1 VTKLLARIGL
11 DRPDLR
17 AWALYDNAESAFWAT
32 VIVAVF
38 PPFFS
43 SYAAAGLD
51 PTVATARF
59 AWTTTIAVTI
69 VAIISPVLGAIAD
82 FRAMKKRLLAL
93 FMAIGVVATILMATI
108 GRGEWLYAA
117 VIFTIGN
124 IGVAAARVFYD
135 ALLPHLAAADKLD
148 RVSTAGFAVGF
159 LGSGLLLLL
168 NLAWILSP
176 TTFGLSDTV
185 AGLKL
190 SFLSVAA
197 WWVLFAVPLFR
208 RVPEPPAVLQA
219 HETGHENTF
228 VVGFQRVWRT
238 FHELRGHR
246 QAFLMLV
253 AFLIYNDGIQTI
265 IRMAGI
271 YGAEVGIDQTAQIA
285 AFVIVQLVG
294 VPFTFLFGAIADR
307 IGPKTSLYI
316 GIALYTGISVLGYF
330 MTSVWE
336 FFVLATLV
344 GMVQGGTQAIS
355 RSLFARMV
363 PLHKSTEYFGFFS
376 VFEKFAGVAGPA
388 LFAASI
394 TLFGSSR
401 AAVLSVIMFFVV
413 GALVLMRVDV
423 DEGQAHADAIN
434 RAAAGRM

>member
-1 VTKLLARIGL
+1 
-11 DRPDLR
+11 
-17 AWALYDNAESAFWAT
+17 
-32 VIVAVF
+32 
-38 PPFFS
+38 
-43 SYAAAGLD
+43 
-51 PTVATARF
+51 
-59 AWTTTIAVTI
+59 
-69 VAIISPVLGAIAD
+69 
-82 FRAMKKRLLAL
+82 
-93 FMAIGVVATILMATI
+93 
-108 GRGEWLYAA
+108 
-117 VIFTIGN
+117 
-124 IGVAAARVFYD
+124 VFYD
-135 ALLPHLAAADKLD
+135 ALLPHLATADKLD
-148 RVSTAGFAVGF
+148 RVSTTGFAVGF

-176 TTFGLSDTV
+176 ATFGLSDTV

-197 WWVLFAVPLFR
+197 WWLLFALPLFR
-208 RVPEPPAVLQA
+208 HVAEPRAVLQP
-219 HETGHENTF
+219 HETGRENSV

-238 FHELRGHR
+238 FHELRAHR

-294 VPFTFLFGAIADR
+294 VPFTFLFGAMADR

-336 FFVLATLV
+336 FFALATLV

-363 PLHKSTEYFGFFS
+363 PIHKSTEYFGFFS

-413 GALVLMRVDV
+413 GALVLRRVDV
-423 DEGQAHADAIN
+423 EEGRAQAEAIN
-434 RAAAGRM
+434 RAVAERVGGRRD